1 MKNLFK
7 VFACSIAL
15 FSMSAMTGC
24 DNGDVYIYESS
35 DLTGQRPSI
44 SIDTPSVSI
53 AKFGKDMDVAVTA
66 DSYWTVESDQSWVVA
81 LPSSGTGNASV
92 KIAIAENETN
102 AMRS

>member
-1 MKNLFK
+1 MNNSIKINIMKNLFK

-53 AKFGKDMDVAVTA
+53 AKFGKRPELG
-66 DSYWTVESDQSWVVA
+66 SRS
-81 LPSSGTGNASV
+81 PFFGNRQR
-92 KIAIAENETN
+92 IG
-102 AMRS
+102 